1 MTAVTAAKVARGGG
15 SRDLAGTGA
24 LLRLALRR
32 DRIMIPMWVV
42 LLGLTVVSMG
52 STLETL
58 YDTPAQRAEVAAS
71 MNANGSLRAMYG
83 PVFSDS
89 IGGLVAWRI
98 GGMAAVLAAVMSLLI
113 VVRHTREEEETGRQ
127 ELLSAAMVGRRA
139 PLTAALLAALVANGA
154 LTLIITAGLA
164 NTGRPAGG
172 SLALGLAIGGTGMLF
187 AALAAIAA
195 QLTESA
201 RLAKGLTG
209 AALGLAFVLRAA
221 GDAASQGGS
230 PRTESGGASSPLT
243 WVSPVG
249 WAENLRAFADERWWV
264 LLLFLAAIASA
275 VCVAYTLTARRDLGM
290 SFLPAR
296 PGPARAAASLSGV
309 FGLAWRLQRTTLL
322 GWALGFAFAGAV
334 FGGVAEGV
342 ADVVG
347 DNAQTRA
354 IVERMGGQQV
364 LADAFLAAI
373 VGMLGMVAAL
383 YGAGSVLRLRGEETG
398 DLAEPVL
405 AGAVRRLRWAASH
418 LVIAYLGSVV
428 VLAVGGLA
436 LGISYGLAVEDVG
449 GQIGPVLGAALAQI
463 PAVWVLTSLA
473 VLLFGV
479 VPKASAAAWA
489 VIGGCLVIGWVGPA
503 LKLPDWAMDLS
514 PYGHLP
520 KLPGAEVTATPFVWL
535 LALAAVLLA
544 AGLVGF
550 RRRDIG

>member
-1 MTAVTAAKVARGGG
+1 MTAVTTAPAVRRGG

-32 DRIMIPMWVV
+32 DRLMIPAWVLV
-42 LLGLTVVSMG
+42 LGLVVVSMG

-58 YDTPAQRAEVAAS
+58 YGTAAERADVANS

-139 PLTAALLAALVANGA
+139 PLTAALLAALVANAA
-154 LTLIITAGLA
+154 LALLITAGLA
-164 NTGRPAGG
+164 NSGQPAGG

-187 AALAAIAA
+187 AGLAAIAA

-209 AALGLAFVLRAA
+209 AVLGLAFVLRAA
-221 GDAASQGGS
+221 GDAASQN
-230 PRTESGGASSPLT
+230 ASSPLT
-243 WVSPVG
+243 WISPAG

-264 LLLFLAAIASA
+264 LLLFLGAVAVSVSAAYA
-275 VCVAYTLTARRDLGM
+275 LTARRDLGM

-296 PGPARAAASLSGV
+296 PGPARAPASLNGA

-334 FGGVAEGV
+334 FGGIADGV
-342 ADVVG
+342 ADMVG
-347 DNAQTRA
+347 GNAQTRE
-354 IVERMGGQQV
+354 IFERMGGQQA
-364 LADAFLAAI
+364 LTDAFLAAM
-373 VGMLGMVAAL
+373 VGMLGMIAAL
-383 YGAGSVLRLRGEETG
+383 YGAGSVLRLRSEETG
-398 DLAEPVL
+398 DRAEPVL
-405 AGAVRRLRWAASH
+405 AGAVGRLRWAAGH
-418 LVIAYLGSVV
+418 LVIAYLGTAV

-436 LGISYGLAVEDVG
+436 LGISYGIAVENVG
-449 GQIGPVLGAALAQI
+449 GRIGPVLGAALAQI
-463 PAVWVLTSLA
+463 PAVWVLVSLA

-489 VIGGCLVIGWVGPA
+489 VVGGCLAIGWIGPA
-503 LKLPDWAMDLS
+503 LRLPQWAMNLS
-514 PYGHLP
+514 PYSHLP
-520 KLPGAEVTATPFVWL
+520 KLPGADVTTTPFLWL
-535 LALAAVLLA
+535 LGLAALLLA